1 MLWTISIVLIVL
13 WLLGLISGV
22 GGQFIHLLLLV
33 AGAVLIFNLI
43 SNRRSA
49 F

>member
-1 MLWTISIVLIVL
+1 MLWTIVFILLVV
-13 WLLGLISGV
+13 WLLGLLGGV
-22 GGQFIHLLLLV
+22 GGQFIHLLLIV

-43 SNRRSA
+43 NNRRSA

>member
-1 MLWTISIVLIVL
+1 MLWTIFIILIAL
-13 WLLGLISGV
+13 WLLGLIGGI

-33 AGAVLIFNLI
+33 AGAVLIYNI
-43 SNRRSA
+43 IRNRLQA